1 MSFMKRGLVAAMEDD
16 TPEVVP
22 EVPVETVPETTAEV
36 EADSAAIAEQVG
48 EIDQFDSAVSEA
60 ETDAG
65 TISEI
70 QETLQES
77 VDEGEGVSE
86 ATAEVAEIAVE
97 AICARLGMKPG
108 KKTMPSLESFGN
120 KSSRLSATQYAIESM
135 GEKVKQIWDSILKA
149 LKMVWE
155 KIQAF
160 LQGFVKNRA
169 KMKEHL
175 QNLKKA
181 VDAAEE
187 NSAAAAV
194 TGGAAKAVSVGGK
207 ADASTAEEILKSGS
221 DLVKAV
227 GEISAATTGMVAK
240 LTTDMDSEAFSS
252 LTNQY
257 SQKVEEAKA
266 IFTDNFANGI
276 SIVSKEVTVFGK
288 AFKVISVERAKS
300 AEPAKEA
307 AALSKAQMGSL
318 LDKAIVAI
326 DGLMTFEKVEKDQAL
341 VVKKC
346 QELVAAYIKTAGKSE
361 AGGQSES
368 SKEMQK
374 FVSGLNKSA
383 ASLGS
388 QVPSL
393 AYQGVKAVADYVA
406 ASLAAHGKKAE
417 AKPAEAAKEEPK
429 AE

>member
-187 NSAAAAV
+187 NSAAAAI
-194 TGGAAKAVSVGGK
+194 TSGAVKAISLGGK
-207 ADASTAEEILKSGS
+207 ADMSTAKAILDSGS
-221 DLVKAV
+221 ELIKVVA
-227 GEISAATTGMVAK
+227 EISAGAVSMAGK
-240 LTTDMDSEAFSS
+240 LTTGATAESLASE
-252 LTNQY
+252 LDGY
-257 SQKVEEAKA
+257 SKKVEAGKA
-266 IFTDNFANGI
+266 SFSNKYASGFGFGT
-276 SIVSKEVTVFGK
+276 KEVNVFGK
-288 AFKVISVERAKS
+288 TLKLVTVERTQA
-300 AEPAKEA
+300 AAAKEA
-307 AALSKAQMGSL
+307 PALSKSEMGALVDEALKAVDSL
-318 LDKAIVAI
+318 
-326 DGLMTFEKVEKDQAL
+326 MSFEKIEKDQEA

-346 QELVAAYIKTAGKSE
+346 QELVGAYIKASASGADKDSKEETA
-361 AGGQSES
+361 A
-368 SKEMQK
+368 KEMQK
-374 FVSGLNKSA
+374 VVSALNKSSA
-383 ASLGS
+383 TLGS
-388 QVPSL
+388 QVPSI
-393 AYQGVKAVADYVA
+393 QSIKS
-406 ASLAAHGKKAE
+406 SLSFE
-417 AKPAEAAKEEPK
+417 RS
-429 AE
+429 